1 MVECI
6 WRSQYDVTFE
16 MELLCRGDSFCKIHL
31 LAKFSWLSIFL
42 FFQLWATAVT
52 YWVQKQVNSGPVSG
66 FEIGWKSGVWS
77 GSKAMIISAPCI
89 FVRKMIFNFFFCSYK
104 LLNRC
109 LPSLI
114 IYTCSW
120 CIPDWNIIPHNSQ
133 ISRNWPIKKIW
144 TSANSIYH
152 HCNRDICHRDLKIGK

>member
-1 MVECI
+1 MG
-6 WRSQYDVTFE
+6 QT
-16 MELLCRGDSFCKIHL
+16 L
-31 LAKFSWLSIFL
+31 
-42 FFQLWATAVT
+42 
-52 YWVQKQVNSGPVSG
+52 
-66 FEIGWKSGVWS
+66 
-77 GSKAMIISAPCI
+77 IIPAPCI
-89 FVRKMIFNFFFCSYK
+89 FVTRMIFNFFFCSYK

-133 ISRNWPIKKIW
+133 ISRNRPIKKIW

-152 HCNRDICHRDLKIGK
+152 HCVRDICQRDLIRKELYIGRWICQWSIPLSADTLYFHFNQAAEMMKMTKNVWKVSLEPWQLSSTFWFEHSFLGKYALWEKKCRNTKEGVLK